1 MKLEYLCDYTANFQT
16 PTSMGRGP
24 LGERIV
30 ADLTGGRFE
39 GPRLNGKVR
48 ASGADWALI
57 GPDGN
62 LRLDVRAVFEC
73 DDGAS
78 IYVTYR
84 ARMEATEA
92 IQQVLAG
99 GGETDFGDNYFIS
112 QLQFETGDERYLW
125 LNNLMAVGE
134 GKLKPNEVTYRCYAV
149 VPDGAQERSQ

>member
-1 MKLEYLCDYTANFQT
+1 
-16 PTSMGRGP
+16 
-24 LGERIV
+24 
-30 ADLTGGRFE
+30 
-39 GPRLNGKVR
+39 LNGKVR

-99 GGETDFGDNYFIS
+99 GGETNFGDNYFVS

-149 VPDGAQERSQ
+149 VPDGA

>member
-1 MKLEYLCDYTANFQT
+1 MKLEYLCDYTATFIT
-16 PTSMGRGP
+16 PISMGKGP

-30 ADLTGGRFE
+30 ADLTGGYFE
-39 GPRLNGKVR
+39 GPRLKGKVR
-48 ASGADWALI
+48 ASGADWALV

-84 ARMEATEA
+84 ARMEATEGIRQA
-92 IQQVLAG
+92 LAG
-99 GGETDFGDNYFIS
+99 GGETNFGDNYFIS
-112 QLQFETGDERYLW
+112 QLQFETGDERYAW

-134 GKLKPNEVTYRCYAV
+134 GKLKPNKVTYRVYAV
-149 VPDGAQERSQ
+149 VPD